1 MIIDMGNPRSG
12 KEGWKNSSLLNLQN
26 KSGLSKRPP
35 NESASM
41 DNSAILSS
49 YPRPGIHVSGAKI
62 PNGALL
68 TTRTTPNGYFHFFPN
83 PKILF
88 FIATISVFTAS
99 CLPLSDSEKA
109 VKCAMKEI
117 CYFRNAP
124 ERRVKI
130 TMIEKR
136 DNNSWWIFY
145 DIESRQLGTHG
156 SVEVSSD
163 FKILD
168 HQLGR

>member
-1 MIIDMGNPRSG
+1 
-12 KEGWKNSSLLNLQN
+12 
-26 KSGLSKRPP
+26 
-35 NESASM
+35 
-41 DNSAILSS
+41 
-49 YPRPGIHVSGAKI
+49 
-62 PNGALL
+62 
-68 TTRTTPNGYFHFFPN
+68 
-83 PKILF
+83 
-88 FIATISVFTAS
+88 
-99 CLPLSDSEKA
+99 
-109 VKCAMKEI
+109 MKEI

-156 SVEVSSD
+156 LVEVSSD